1 MDELI
6 KRLTAWRDKVEPL
19 DHEGFC
25 YGMVEID
32 TINKVIDMLN
42 EEHELIDEGEDFVS
56 SGDGNIPTLTHRW
69 RCPVC
74 NGTGLRAKPKQL
86 VGYKYCHMCGAKLKI
101 VQNKGEKTKREVED
115 DDELA

>member
-1 MDELI
+1 MNELI
-6 KRLTAWRDKVEPL
+6 KRLIAWRDKVEPL

-42 EEHELIDEGEDFVS
+42 EEHELIDEGEDFLTGT
-56 SGDGNIPTLTHRW
+56 GDVPVLTHRW

-74 NGTGLRAKPKQL
+74 NGTGIRAKPEQL
-86 VGYKYCHMCGAKLKI
+86 VGYNYCHMCGAKLKS
-101 VQNKGEKTKREVED
+101 KMKEEVKD
-115 DDELA
+115 DDQLS